1 MRVRVVGWRS
11 PGSVAVALGSHLA
24 VDERGDGEVPRG
36 VGGHAEPQEGPD
48 PVVVEGRDEHRG
60 GAAGAEDVRP
70 CPLVQPVV
78 DVVDVAA
85 RRHTHREIFSLT
97 TVRSAPLSRYGWMR
111 SSKQSAG
118 DPPRAGDQ
126 LDDGAEEQER
136 AVEGQTGRLPVGAQQ
151 PVQHF
156 EPLVNI
162 TFTRLLLHQGRY
174 YSLTNKF
181 VSSGK

>member
-1 MRVRVVGWRS
+1 
-11 PGSVAVALGSHLA
+11 
-24 VDERGDGEVPRG
+24 
-36 VGGHAEPQEGPD
+36 
-48 PVVVEGRDEHRG
+48 
-60 GAAGAEDVRP
+60 
-70 CPLVQPVV
+70 
-78 DVVDVAA
+78 
-85 RRHTHREIFSLT
+85 
-97 TVRSAPLSRYGWMR
+97 MR